1 MLVSVCSLS
10 EFEKEIKIEPCR
22 FGIPIQRIQQSRLKS
37 RSRATMSGGAMTT
50 SPILVTGG
58 TGTLGQ
64 HVVRRLR
71 GAGQDV
77 RVLSRRDRETG
88 DGIEFFTGDLDTGE
102 GVEPA
107 VEGVE
112 TIVHLAGGAKG
123 DEDKASGTPVA
134 CEPE

>member
-10 EFEKEIKIEPCR
+10 GFEKEIKIEPCR

-58 TGTLGQ
+58 TGTLGRL
-64 HVVRRLR
+64 VVGRLR

-77 RVLSRRDRETG
+77 RVLTRRRHESG
-88 DGIEFFTGDLDTGE
+88 DGIEFVTDDLATGE
-102 GVEPA
+102 GIEPA